1 VHLSQP
7 VPTCPNVS
15 QRLSTSF
22 NASQPLAT
30 LQNPL
35 DDDAPIATP
44 QIARGD
50 LGIVLNLAEEERT
63 IPVGGAAQRLWETD
77 AASTKLLKRSVTL
90 GGRSAVV
97 LRVTRPE

>member
-1 VHLSQP
+1 MMPISAFIHCSSAELKFGPTYRLLHRDRAKARSYVHLSQP

-50 LGIVLNLAEEERT
+50 LGIVLEQDQILVRD
-63 IPVGGAAQRLWETD
+63 RL
-77 AASTKLLKRSVTL
+77 
-90 GGRSAVV
+90 
-97 LRVTRPE
+97 